1 MTQGSS
7 HYSEA
12 LVRWCVSHSVSR
24 RDWGWHLPSDWADV
38 RQTCRS
44 DLGCWMRATRLTSA
58 EEVVGGVVKA
68 RQVCGQLPAALSQS
82 ASCPREDFKRL
93 QPVEVLKWCIT
104 GKERINSSV
113 SLLSVVQPGEHLIY
127 FFLKANSR
135 TIPFWF
141 MDVDISRLQTLSC
154 QSRRHANQILFVI
167 DFFFF
172 KWWWKVLNTKSFI
185 LIGYWIAV
193 WLWL

>member
-1 MTQGSS
+1 MMTQGSS

-82 ASCPREDFKRL
+82 ASCPREDFKRCSRWKCWSDAS
-93 QPVEVLKWCIT
+93 Q
-104 GKERINSSV
+104 ERRESTHQWGLLL

-127 FFLKANSR
+127 FFFKSKFKNNTFLICGR
-135 TIPFWF
+135 W
-141 MDVDISRLQTLSC
+141 
-154 QSRRHANQILFVI
+154 HILFANT
-167 DFFFF
+167 
-172 KWWWKVLNTKSFI
+172 VLPKPK
-185 LIGYWIAV
+185 AR
-193 WLWL
+193 

>member
-1 MTQGSS
+1 MTQGIS
-7 HYSEA
+7 HYREA

-24 RDWGWHLPSDWADV
+24 RDWGWHLPSDSADV

-82 ASCPREDFKRL
+82 TSCPREDFKRCSRWKCWSDAS
-93 QPVEVLKWCIT
+93 Q
-104 GKERINSSV
+104 ERRESTHQWGLLL
-113 SLLSVVQPGEHLIY
+113 SLLSVT
-127 FFLKANSR
+127 FL

-141 MDVDISRLQTLSC
+141 VDVDISRLQTLSC
-154 QSRRHANQILFVI
+154 QSRRHANQILFVT

-172 KWWWKVLNTKSFI
+172 KWWWKVLNTHKSVI
-185 LIGYWIAV
+185 LIGDWIAV

>member
-82 ASCPREDFKRL
+82 ASCPREDFKRCSRCKCWSDAS
-93 QPVEVLKWCIT
+93 Q
-104 GKERINSSV
+104 ERRESTHQFRCFQLYNQGNI
-113 SLLSVVQPGEHLIY
+113 
-127 FFLKANSR
+127 
-135 TIPFWF
+135 WF
-141 MDVDISRLQTLSC
+141 I
-154 QSRRHANQILFVI
+154 
-167 DFFFF
+167 FF
-172 KWWWKVLNTKSFI
+172 KKQIQEQYLFDLWTLTYPVCKHCLAKAEGT
-185 LIGYWIAV
+185 LIRYF
-193 WLWL
+193 LS